1 MKNIFKTTIFA
12 FLLAALGS
20 CENDIEA
27 VATKQSGAKLLT
39 PASGTELVLLE
50 TNQDNIATT
59 LVWDYSDFGIETAVS
74 YTVEIA
80 KAGTDFKEPIA
91 AGTTADRFLSWTVKE
106 LNDVLTKGGF
116 APAVQSSIDVRI
128 MGQLGTSTNAIKQY
142 SNVITL
148 KVKPYTGLLAY
159 DKTDWFLVGDATAA
173 GWNNNNGN
181 QPLFRNGTKA
191 NQYSFTGY
199 FKAGAFKLVSTL
211 GQWAP
216 MYGGSDGNLV
226 ARPTESDADPASIS
240 VTTAGYYTFTID
252 TTTLK
257 YTLTPYDAS
266 TAKVFT
272 TIGMIGTATAGGWD
286 ADQDMVKSTFDPHV
300 WTVKIDL
307 TKGETKF
314 RAENKWDDSW
324 GNETA
329 FSAIGS
335 NGKNIPVAGKSKFIV
350 YFSDIDGSY
359 SMIPNQK

>member
-12 FLLAALGS
+12 FMLAALGS

-50 TNQDNIATT
+50 ANQDNIATT
-59 LVWDYSDFGIETAVS
+59 LVWDYSDFGIETAAS

-80 KAGTDFKEPIA
+80 KSGTDFKEPIA

-106 LNDVLTKGGF
+106 LNDVLTKAGF

-148 KVKPYTGLLAY
+148 KVTPYTGLLAY
-159 DKTDWFLVGDATAA
+159 GKTDWFLVGTAVVG
-173 GWNNNNGN
+173 GWDNDVDTTH
-181 QPLFRNGTKA
+181 QPMFRDGKNADK
-191 NQYSFTGY
+191 YSFIGF
-199 FKAGAFKLVSTL
+199 FKAGEFKLISVKGS
-211 GQWAP
+211 WASQV
-216 MYGGSDGNLV
+216 GKASATEIEIKDNAGAFV
-226 ARPTESDADPASIS
+226 IPTE
-240 VTTAGYYTFTID
+240 GYYKFMFD
-252 TTTLK
+252 TKALT
-257 YTLTPYDAS
+257 YTLVPYTAS
-266 TAKVFT
+266 LKTYT

-286 ADQDMVKSTFDPHV
+286 ADQDMTKSTFDPHV

-307 TKGETKF
+307 TKAETKF
-314 RAENKWDDSW
+314 RAENAWDTSW
-324 GNETA
+324 GGTTA
-329 FSAIGS
+329 FSSIG
-335 NGKNIPVAGKSKFIV
+335 GTGDNIPVAGKSKFIV